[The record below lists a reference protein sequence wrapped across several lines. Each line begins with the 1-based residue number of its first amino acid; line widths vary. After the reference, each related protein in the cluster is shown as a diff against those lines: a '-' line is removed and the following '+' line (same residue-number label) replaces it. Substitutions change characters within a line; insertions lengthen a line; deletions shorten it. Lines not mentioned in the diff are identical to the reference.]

1 MRTSNFYLYCPFTLP
16 VLLPFEL
23 GFVYSL
29 VATCLKRSLS
39 FLHSF
44 PLLFGGSF
52 VLISTGFTVS
62 IASFLLR
69 SFLLTSQQ
77 QIEYLS
83 LTLLPLCF
91 PLRLFVFQRLTYHT
105 VSQTLFLLLFHFG
118 SHLF

>member
-1 MRTSNFYLYCPFTLP
+1 MRTSNFIFIVHLLYLSS
-16 VLLPFEL
+16 LPFEL

-44 PLLFGGSF
+44 PLLFRWF
-52 VLISTGFTVS
+52 FRVNFNWFYCFDCI
-62 IASFLLR
+62 ILLR